1 MGNVQLSR
9 VIKRK
14 IDIDIKIST
23 SSIHRHDYP
32 S

>member
-1 MGNVQLSR
+1 MVNAQMNQ

-23 SSIHRHDYP
+23 SSIHSHDYP